1 MEQSLKQNCWL
12 LIISDVCSNFRRAWV
27 RKTKSKSACD
37 KLNLEKTQNVSSYKG
52 RRRRRRRRQWW
63 WWSQQENAAH
73 LLVLSIHKCWIWFK
87 STKALS
93 RFSKSVGKK
102 ASVYLFVAPLSPNL
116 HRFSAFENTRG
127 KVGVDAPLP
136 PPPLLLLLLLLLQE
150 TQKQH
155 TKEVMERRRTN
166 L

>member
-1 MEQSLKQNCWL
+1 MQRIFLFYPFINAEFG
-12 LIISDVCSNFRRAWV
+12 SNPQ
-27 RKTKSKSACD
+27 
-37 KLNLEKTQNVSSYKG
+37 KLCHDFPK
-52 RRRRRRRRQWW
+52 
-63 WWSQQENAAH
+63 
-73 LLVLSIHKCWIWFK
+73 VL
-87 STKALS
+87 
-93 RFSKSVGKK
+93 GKK

-136 PPPLLLLLLLLLQE
+136 PPPLLLLLLLLLLQE